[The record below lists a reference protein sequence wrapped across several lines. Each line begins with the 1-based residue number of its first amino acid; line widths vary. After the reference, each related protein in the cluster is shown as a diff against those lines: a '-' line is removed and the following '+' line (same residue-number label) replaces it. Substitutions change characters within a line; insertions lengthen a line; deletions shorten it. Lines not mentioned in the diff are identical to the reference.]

1 MHADEIGE
9 RDQPE
14 RHEVERHEVERHE
27 VDRNEA
33 ERNET
38 EAQRIDRNWIE
49 LLQELRIVQTG
60 GQVLTGFLLVLP
72 FQDRFAEIGG
82 GARALYLAVLSL
94 ALASTVLLL
103 APVMIHR
110 AVFRSHRKDRVLRLS
125 ATLARVGL
133 AILSVALVG
142 LVALVFPLVLGTAW
156 GLVAAALMAAF
167 VAVML
172 LVVPARVRHHAAS
185 NPYVAD

>member
-1 MHADEIGE
+1 MQVDGVGE
-9 RDQPE
+9 RDEDVPAE
-14 RHEVERHEVERHE
+14 REQ
-27 VDRNEA
+27 DDASA
-33 ERNET
+33 ERNES

-60 GQVLTGFLLVLP
+60 GQVLTGFLLVVP
-72 FQDRFAEIGG
+72 FQDRFADIGG
-82 GARALYLAVLSL
+82 GGRALYLVVLSL
-94 ALASTVLLL
+94 ALASTVVLL

-133 AILSVALVG
+133 AMLSIALVG
-142 LVALVFPLVLGTAW
+142 LATLVFS
-156 GLVAAALMAAF
+156 LVAGTLPGLAAGAAMAVL

-172 LVVPARVRHHAAS
+172 FVLPARVRHRHAT

>member
-1 MHADEIGE
+1 MDTEGAGE
-9 RDQPE
+9 RYE
-14 RHEVERHEVERHE
+14 AGRHEI
-27 VDRNEA
+27 DYNEA
-33 ERNET
+33 ERHET

-72 FQDRFAEIGG
+72 FQDRFAEIGD

-94 ALASTVLLL
+94 TLASTVLLL

-125 ATLARVGL
+125 ARLARTGL
-133 AILSVALVG
+133 AILAIALVG

-156 GLVAAALMAAF
+156 GLVAAAVMAAF

-172 LVVPARVRHHAAS
+172 FAVPVRVGRHTAT
-185 NPYVAD
+185 NPYVSD

>member
-1 MHADEIGE
+1 MHVEGVGE
-9 RDQPE
+9 RGVP
-14 RHEVERHEVERHE
+14 
-27 VDRNEA
+27 

-60 GQVLTGFLLVLP
+60 GQVLTDFLLVVP
-72 FQDRFAEIGG
+72 FQDRFADIGG
-82 GARALYLAVLSL
+82 GERGLYLVVLSL

-125 ATLARVGL
+125 GALARIGL
-133 AILSVALVG
+133 TILSVAMVG
-142 LVALVFPLVLGTAW
+142 LVALIFTLVLGTVW
-156 GLVAAALMAAF
+156 GLVAAAVMAAF

-172 LVVPARVRHHAAS
+172 FVVPARVRRHAATT
-185 NPYVAD
+185 PYVSDRRWPGPSLRRG